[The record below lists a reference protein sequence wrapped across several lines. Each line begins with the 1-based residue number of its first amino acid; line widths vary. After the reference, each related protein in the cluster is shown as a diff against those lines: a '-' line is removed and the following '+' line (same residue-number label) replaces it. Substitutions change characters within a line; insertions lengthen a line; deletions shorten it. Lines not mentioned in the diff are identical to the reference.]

1 MHFPYTNDLI
11 SSLMI
16 TAFDKLHMFSKT
28 FDCPFVPFS
37 VFDSSISFTPRLL
50 FWLWCDSLHRESVQT
65 TENQLDAEK
74 RERGKKGP
82 SSKFN
87 NVTFR
92 VSEARENK
100 PCARAFS
107 PPVSARPQSACSQTR
122 ARVRFRIVQWAVLL
136 RPASDAPWLVIEPI
150 QDWVNG

>member
-1 MHFPYTNDLI
+1 MHFPYALTLI
-11 SSLMI
+11 SRLMI
-16 TAFDKLHMFSKT
+16 TTFDKLHMFSKT

-74 RERGKKGP
+74 EKEKKKRRG
-82 SSKFN
+82 SKFN

-107 PPVSARPQSACSQTR
+107 PPVSARPQSASSQTR
-122 ARVRFRIVQWAVLL
+122 ARVRFCIVQWAVLL
-136 RPASDAPWLVIEPI
+136 RPASATPGLIIEPI
-150 QDWVNG
+150 QNGVNG